1 GRRPRHRERRRDR
14 GRPHHR
20 GPRRHGRESV
30 LDRSLREARER
41 VLHHGLFDHRGP
53 RLHRAR
59 RGDEQRQLRGPHRR
73 AFQAFQGR
81 DREARRTRG
90 RRLGAPA
97 GRHGGRR
104 RARGRGL
111 RGHQRRAAGR
121 GRARPASEVFP
132 RRAERAATRPARV
145 ERPGM
150 SAQPTTQPTTQPTA
164 QPTTPATKQTVP
176 LLDLTAQ
183 FKSIESEIRGAIDR
197 VVTSGR
203 YIGGPEV
210 SEFEKEVGA
219 YCQVP
224 HAIACASGT
233 DALILAMRALGVGS
247 GDEVITP
254 AYSFLAS
261 ASAVALVGGKPVFV
275 DVEPDTYNIDPTKV
289 ERAITPRTKA
299 VIVVHLFGQCADL
312 EAVQAV
318 CKRHRL
324 PLVEDAAQAIGAE
337 CKGRRA
343 GSWGDIRSFSFFPSK
358 HLGACGG
365 GGLVVSTQAALG
377 DKLRLLRE
385 HGAKPKYNHI
395 ELGMNSRLDALQA
408 AVLRV
413 KLRHLES
420 WTEGRRRNADL
431 YRERLA

>member
-1 GRRPRHRERRRDR
+1 
-14 GRPHHR
+14 
-20 GPRRHGRESV
+20 
-30 LDRSLREARER
+30 
-41 VLHHGLFDHRGP
+41 
-53 RLHRAR
+53 
-59 RGDEQRQLRGPHRR
+59 
-73 AFQAFQGR
+73 
-81 DREARRTRG
+81 
-90 RRLGAPA
+90 
-97 GRHGGRR
+97 
-104 RARGRGL
+104 
-111 RGHQRRAAGR
+111 
-121 GRARPASEVFP
+121 
-132 RRAERAATRPARV
+132 
-145 ERPGM
+145 M

-318 CKRHRL
+318 CKRHSL

-337 CKGRRA
+337 WKGRRA
-343 GSWGDIRSFSFFPSK
+343 GSWGDIGCFSFFPSK
-358 HLGACGG
+358 NLGAFGD

-431 YRERLA
+431 YRERLAGSGSGLPVARPDARHIYNQFVVRSTKRDALREHLTAAGVGTEIYYPKPMHVQPCFSALGNQEGDFPVSEAAARETVALPIYPELTRDQIAYVADRVKEFVASPS

>member
-1 GRRPRHRERRRDR
+1 
-14 GRPHHR
+14 
-20 GPRRHGRESV
+20 
-30 LDRSLREARER
+30 
-41 VLHHGLFDHRGP
+41 
-53 RLHRAR
+53 
-59 RGDEQRQLRGPHRR
+59 
-73 AFQAFQGR
+73 
-81 DREARRTRG
+81 
-90 RRLGAPA
+90 
-97 GRHGGRR
+97 
-104 RARGRGL
+104 
-111 RGHQRRAAGR
+111 
-121 GRARPASEVFP
+121 
-132 RRAERAATRPARV
+132 
-145 ERPGM
+145 M

-337 CKGRRA
+337 WKGRRA
-343 GSWGDIRSFSFFPSK
+343 GSWGDIGCFSFFPSK
-358 HLGACGG
+358 NLGAFGD

-431 YRERLA
+431 YRERLAGSGSGLPVARPDARHIYNQFVVRSTKRDALREHLTAAGVGTEIYYPKPMHVQPCFSALGNQEGDFPVSEAAARETVALPIYPELTRDQIAYVADRVKEFVASPS

>member
-1 GRRPRHRERRRDR
+1 
-14 GRPHHR
+14 
-20 GPRRHGRESV
+20 
-30 LDRSLREARER
+30 
-41 VLHHGLFDHRGP
+41 
-53 RLHRAR
+53 
-59 RGDEQRQLRGPHRR
+59 
-73 AFQAFQGR
+73 
-81 DREARRTRG
+81 
-90 RRLGAPA
+90 
-97 GRHGGRR
+97 
-104 RARGRGL
+104 
-111 RGHQRRAAGR
+111 
-121 GRARPASEVFP
+121 
-132 RRAERAATRPARV
+132 
-145 ERPGM
+145 M

-337 CKGRRA
+337 WKGRRA
-343 GSWGDIRSFSFFPSK
+343 GSRGDIGCFSFFPSK
-358 HLGACGG
+358 NLGAFGD

-431 YRERLA
+431 YRERLAGSGAGLPVARPDARHIYNQFVVRSTKRDALREHLTAAGVGTEIYYPKPMHVQPCFSALGNQEGDFPVSEAAARETVALPIYPELTRDQIAYVADRVKEFVASPS